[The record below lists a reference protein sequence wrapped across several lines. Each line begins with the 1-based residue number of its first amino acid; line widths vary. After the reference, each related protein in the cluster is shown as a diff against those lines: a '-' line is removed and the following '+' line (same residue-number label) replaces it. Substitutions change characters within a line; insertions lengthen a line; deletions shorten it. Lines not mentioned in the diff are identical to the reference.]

1 MRRPVLGFVQIVDAL
16 GDGKAL
22 FRPHAEARLASA
34 LAARQSILDSAETTP
49 YSNLET
55 QYQNAVW
62 AVGEVRDLGDLIIAS
77 SFQEDKRKDRL
88 RRRNELINAFEESRV
103 DIVSESI
110 SSLRAGKR
118 GVTPF
123 HWETEF
129 PEVFAGLG
137 FNAIVGN
144 PPFLGG
150 TMISTNLGGRYL
162 DWLTST
168 FEETGN
174 RTDTRDT
181 GVVARELM
189 RQASK
194 SLLIT
199 TYSLSAG
206 SAVFEP
212 VNEALG
218 RNPNLDVTIVLN
230 VDMSSRQLYEREAA
244 LTFSRRFWSSQ
255 WPWEKRPKVFYDPRG
270 IRENFAERGIQ
281 HAKCIVA
288 DVQTVFITSAN
299 YTEWGQERN
308 IELGALI
315 HDERLAE
322 RVSQQFRSLI
332 AKRLLLELPMQR

>member
-189 RQASK
+189 RRRRSRDSGVRRQRERAYGSGARVHGVRRPLTNQAAAPSMSTRSK
-194 SLLIT
+194 
-199 TYSLSAG
+199 
-206 SAVFEP
+206 
-212 VNEALG
+212 
-218 RNPNLDVTIVLN
+218 
-230 VDMSSRQLYEREAA
+230 
-244 LTFSRRFWSSQ
+244 RR
-255 WPWEKRPKVFYDPRG
+255 RTG
-270 IRENFAERGIQ
+270 
-281 HAKCIVA
+281 
-288 DVQTVFITSAN
+288 
-299 YTEWGQERN
+299 
-308 IELGALI
+308 GALLT
-315 HDERLAE
+315 RRPAT
-322 RVSQQFRSLI
+322 R
-332 AKRLLLELPMQR
+332 